1 MGVFG
6 NEFVNEG
13 SGNIHKSIIA
23 LRIKPHQD
31 LAESAKKGSYP
42 GLLNFINDSNS
53 IDDIKYIKLD
63 VMTTKTYFKTIIK
76 RIEECKGGETPE
88 NKKYYE
94 NIKKLYLDKDVT
106 ASDIRRYEKWLNEV
120 LIPRANERIKEL
132 SKKDKK

>member
-13 SGNIHKSIIA
+13 SGNLHKA
-23 LRIKPHQD
+23 LIGFKIKPHQD

-42 GLLNFINDSNS
+42 GLLDLINKSNS